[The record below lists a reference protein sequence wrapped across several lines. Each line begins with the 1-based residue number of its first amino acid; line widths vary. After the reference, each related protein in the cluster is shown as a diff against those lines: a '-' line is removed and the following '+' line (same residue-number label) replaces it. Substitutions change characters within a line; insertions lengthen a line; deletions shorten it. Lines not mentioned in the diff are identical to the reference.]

1 MSLQPPMAPWRG
13 GEPNWSWQA
22 ELELQPSKT
31 CIPWLGI
38 LLAPAHGGQYQVKL
52 TMKTTLLLF
61 S

>member
-1 MSLQPPMAPWRG
+1 MSLQPPMAPWCG

-38 LLAPAHGGQYQVKL
+38 LLAPAHDGQYQVKL